1 MKIKKRSLFW
11 EIIFYFT
18 VAILIT
24 LISIWTINRIALRNF
39 FTNETY
45 NNIEAAQKYVVETG
59 RIGIMNMMNSR
70 QDTSE
75 SQLLREIRS
84 VEHIIMDKNM
94 NIVNMRGMNRINQ
107 DTRFIENIV
116 ENIKSDKVKGE
127 YKVPSNNEV
136 IYYKIREVD
145 LNNSSFYLVSYLP
158 NEYKVELENT
168 LFKQLLIGSLI
179 PLIVSMFFAALFSKR
194 LSTPLIKLQKVVNK
208 IAKRQWEEKVEID
221 RKDEIGSLAES
232 IEKMRKKLIEN
243 DKSQEASLQYISHE
257 LKTPIMIMRSY
268 TQSIKDGIF
277 PKDDLE
283 SSLDVIEKESLLL
296 EKRIKDMILFSKL
309 KYISGYQKDQN
320 KLNLKNIITD
330 VYDRFKDFNEN
341 IKWNIDLE
349 DVEIKANEE
358 QWTIIF
364 ENILENFVRYA
375 NNIIEINLEETD
387 NSIVIRLFND
397 GPKIEKNIFENIFFA
412 YEKGKKGENGL
423 GLAIVKRIVNLYG
436 GKIYAKN
443 EKNGVAF
450 YIEIER

>member
-375 NNIIEINLEETD
+375 DNIIEINLEETD

>member
-277 PKDDLE
+277 PKDDLD

-375 NNIIEINLEETD
+375 DNIIEINLEETD

>member
-1 MKIKKRSLFW
+1 
-11 EIIFYFT
+11 
-18 VAILIT
+18 
-24 LISIWTINRIALRNF
+24 
-39 FTNETY
+39 
-45 NNIEAAQKYVVETG
+45 
-59 RIGIMNMMNSR
+59 
-70 QDTSE
+70 
-75 SQLLREIRS
+75 
-84 VEHIIMDKNM
+84 
-94 NIVNMRGMNRINQ
+94 MNRINQ

>member
-1 MKIKKRSLFW
+1 MKRRSLFW

-18 VAILIT
+18 MAILIT

-45 NNIEAAQKYVVETG
+45 NNIESAQDYIIETG
-59 RIGIMNMMNSR
+59 RIGIANMMMSR
-70 QDTSE
+70 QDISE

-94 NIVNMRGMNRINQ
+94 NVVNLRGMNRINQ
-107 DTRFIENIV
+107 DRNFIKNVIENIQ
-116 ENIKSDKVKGE
+116 SDNYKGT
-127 YKVPSNNEV
+127 YDIPSNNDV
-136 IYYKIREVD
+136 IYYKIREVS
-145 LNNSSFYLVSYLP
+145 LNNNSYYLISYLP
-158 NEYKVELENT
+158 NEYKVDLENT

-179 PLIVSMFFAALFSKR
+179 PLLVSMFFAAFFSKR

-208 IAKRQWEEKVEID
+208 IAKRQWEEKVEIE

-268 TQSIKDGIF
+268 TQSIKDGIY
-277 PKDDLE
+277 PKGDLD

-296 EKRIKDMILFSKL
+296 EKRIKDMIFFSKL
-309 KYISGYQKDQN
+309 QFISGYQKDQEL
-320 KLNLKNIITD
+320 LNLKSIIMN
-330 VYDRFKDFNEN
+330 VYDRFKDFNRN
-341 IKWNIDLE
+341 IQWNIDLE
-349 DVEIKANEE
+349 DVEIYANEE

-364 ENILENFVRYA
+364 ENILENYVRYA
-375 NNIIEINLEETD
+375 NSLIEINMKED
-387 NSIVIRLFND
+387 NNLIKIKLFND
-397 GPKIEKNIFENIFFA
+397 GPKIEEDIFTKLFFA
-412 YEKGKKGENGL
+412 YEKGSKGQNGL

-436 GKIYAKN
+436 GRIYAKN
-443 EKNGVAF
+443 EKNGIAF
-450 YIEIER
+450 YIEIEK